1 MKVHAMAYSDS
12 SYRSRI
18 NSSRIL
24 IIEDDWIITD
34 LIANIVLELGY
45 AVSGIAGTFATAC
58 RELNK
63 RNFDAALIDIGLD
76 GLHGPE
82 IADRLLQL
90 KLPFGFVTG
99 YDSPF
104 EERHAMVPLLHKP
117 FTAMEL
123 EELLEKLIGPARGWR
138 ESIGARESS
147 LPTDNF
153 R

>member
-1 MKVHAMAYSDS
+1 MAYDDS
-12 SYRSRI
+12 SYRSRT

-63 RNFDAALIDIGLD
+63 RNFDAALLDIGLD
-76 GLHGPE
+76 GRHGPE
-82 IADRLLQL
+82 IADRLLQM

-123 EELLEKLIGPARGWR
+123 EDLLEKLIGPADRWR
-138 ESIGARESS
+138 ELSDARERS
-147 LPTDNF
+147 LLTDNWH
-153 R
+153 

>member
-1 MKVHAMAYSDS
+1 MAYGDL
-12 SYRSRI
+12 SYRSRT

-45 AVSGIAGTFATAC
+45 SVSGIAGTFATAC

-63 RNFDAALIDIGLD
+63 RNFDAALLDIGLD
-76 GLHGPE
+76 GQHGPE
-82 IADRLLQL
+82 IADRLLQM

-104 EERHAMVPLLHKP
+104 KERHAMVPLLHKP
-117 FTAMEL
+117 FTVVEL
-123 EELLEKLIGPARGWR
+123 DDLLEKLVGPARGWR
-138 ESIGARESS
+138 EPTGARERSM
-147 LPTDNF
+147 LTDNWH
-153 R
+153 